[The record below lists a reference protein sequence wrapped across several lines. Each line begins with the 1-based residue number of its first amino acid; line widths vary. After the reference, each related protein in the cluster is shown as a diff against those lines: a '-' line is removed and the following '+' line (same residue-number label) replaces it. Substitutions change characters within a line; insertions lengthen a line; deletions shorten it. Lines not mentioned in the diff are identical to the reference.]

1 MVYVTQAVSIIIN
14 YTFLATKE
22 TVNIEDLVDDF
33 ATYYLAGEPCFTQ
46 SYYNHYHEALFIKRP
61 TSLLINA

>member
-33 ATYYLAGEPCFTQ
+33 ATYYIAGEPCFT
-46 SYYNHYHEALFIKRP
+46 L
-61 TSLLINA
+61 